1 MTKYN
6 RSPSSRK
13 LTTRGGGTSMKSN
26 NQYTSLRDQFIK
38 TNIDIFILGC
48 FVAYTNGLI
57 TTISASATEV
67 ELFND
72 ISNTTG
78 EDHNDLYDTEWP
90 ASTYAVLYP
99 WFCQTIA
106 IVIYYIL
113 SRYLTFLPYTA
124 IVFILGFGIGYGTTH
139 DPSSALGKSAL
150 LWLNINGSVI
160 LLVFLPG
167 LIFLDAATINVHL
180 FFQTFWQLLVFAFP
194 MVLAGTSLT
203 ACVAK
208 YIFPYGWGWNL
219 SMTFGAIL
227 SSTDPIAVAG
237 LLNALG
243 KQNLIVLNCACT
255 SYDIGLQL
263 ILMNYIPSGAPPRLK
278 MHISGES
285 LLNDGSSMVF
295 YNIFSSRFFFELG
308 IPGVGKDIGWGEGF
322 ANFFHLS
329 LGGVAIGLAFGLGT
343 ILLLKL
349 LNRRLSGEEN
359 VIQVCA
365 LISLAYLTYYVAD
378 QLAIW

>member
-1 MTKYN
+1 MAKYN

-13 LTTRGGGTSMKSN
+13 LSDCPCGEDTKNKDTNIGNSHRSTT
-26 NQYTSLRDQFIK
+26 YTSLRDQFIK

-67 ELFND
+67 DVFNA

-78 EDHNDLYDTEWP
+78 KDHDYNDLYDTQLP
-90 ASTYAVLYP
+90 DSTFAVLYP

-124 IVFILGFGIGYGTTH
+124 IVFILGFCIGYGTTN

-150 LWLNINGSVI
+150 LWLHINGSVI

-180 FFQTFWQLLVFAFP
+180 FFQSFWQLLVFAFP
-194 MVLAGTSLT
+194 MVLAGTALT

-208 YIFPYGWGWNL
+208 YVFPYNWGWNL
-219 SMTFGAIL
+219 CMTFGAIL

-243 KQNLIVLNCACT
+243 K
-255 SYDIGLQL
+255 
-263 ILMNYIPSGAPPRLK
+263 
-278 MHISGES
+278 
-285 LLNDGSSMVF
+285 
-295 YNIFSSRFFFELG
+295 
-308 IPGVGKDIGWGEGF
+308 
-322 ANFFHLS
+322 
-329 LGGVAIGLAFGLGT
+329 
-343 ILLLKL
+343 LKL
-349 LNRRLSGEEN
+349 IMYWF
-359 VIQVCA
+359 VHMIWVC
-365 LISLAYLTYYVAD
+365 IFTSKY
-378 QLAIW
+378 

>member
-1 MTKYN
+1 MKNKDTHN
-6 RSPSSRK
+6 IIHRSTTFSNTS
-13 LTTRGGGTSMKSN
+13 TTRGGGSNKSK
-26 NQYTSLRDQFIK
+26 NQNTSLRDQFIK

-57 TTISASATEV
+57 TTISASATEEV
-67 ELFND
+67 DLFNA
-72 ISNTTG
+72 ISNTT
-78 EDHNDLYDTEWP
+78 ENDHDYNDLYDTKWP
-90 ASTYAVLYP
+90 ESTYAVLYP

-124 IVFILGFGIGYGTTH
+124 IVFILGFGIGYGTTN

-150 LWLNINGSVI
+150 LWLNIDGSVI

-180 FFQTFWQLLVFAFP
+180 FFQTIWQLLVFAFP
-194 MVLAGTSLT
+194 MVLAGTALT

-208 YIFPYGWGWNL
+208 YVFPYGWGWNL

-243 KQNLIVLNCACT
+243 KQKLIV
-255 SYDIGLQL
+255 Y
-263 ILMNYIPSGAPPRLK
+263 
-278 MHISGES
+278 
-285 LLNDGSSMVF
+285 
-295 YNIFSSRFFFELG
+295 
-308 IPGVGKDIGWGEGF
+308 
-322 ANFFHLS
+322 
-329 LGGVAIGLAFGLGT
+329 
-343 ILLLKL
+343 
-349 LNRRLSGEEN
+349 
-359 VIQVCA
+359 
-365 LISLAYLTYYVAD
+365 
-378 QLAIW
+378 